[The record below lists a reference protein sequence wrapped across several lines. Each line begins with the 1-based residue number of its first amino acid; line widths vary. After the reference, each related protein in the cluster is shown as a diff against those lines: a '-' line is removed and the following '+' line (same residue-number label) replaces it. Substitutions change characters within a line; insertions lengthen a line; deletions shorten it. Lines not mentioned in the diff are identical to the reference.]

1 MRVVLVAAIALAAM
15 SFDARPVQAGEGPWC
30 AVIAVGT
37 GAIYEDC
44 QYYSFEQ
51 CRPQVLAGNRGFCN
65 PNPRWTGP
73 AVKSRTRHKRKAQPS

>member
-1 MRVVLVAAIALAAM
+1 MRIVLVAAIALAAM
-15 SFDARPVQAGEGPWC
+15 SFDARSVQAGEGPWC

-73 AVKSRTRHKRKAQPS
+73 AVKPRSRHKRKAQPS